1 MQVRRATRDDLPRI
15 MKLERESPTAAH
27 WVATHYGSILAA
39 PGGPRVVLVA
49 EDQSVVGFLIAH
61 DIAGE
66 WEIENVLVAREFQR
80 RGLASELLRTF
91 LDIVL
96 PGGTDSIFLE
106 VRESN
111 QAARSLYEK
120 SGFIQTGRRS
130 RYYRDPTEDA
140 ILYKLSV

>member
-1 MQVRRATRDDLPRI
+1 M
-15 MKLERESPTAAH
+15 
-27 WVATHYGSILAA
+27 
-39 PGGPRVVLVA
+39 VLVA